1 MKKMTTLL
9 LACAMMLFS
18 GCEKERMEY
27 VTGDVKVEV
36 EKGDNWLHDYPL
48 ILGINKKSPPQVAVW
63 A

>member
-1 MKKMTTLL
+1 
-9 LACAMMLFS
+9 MMLFS